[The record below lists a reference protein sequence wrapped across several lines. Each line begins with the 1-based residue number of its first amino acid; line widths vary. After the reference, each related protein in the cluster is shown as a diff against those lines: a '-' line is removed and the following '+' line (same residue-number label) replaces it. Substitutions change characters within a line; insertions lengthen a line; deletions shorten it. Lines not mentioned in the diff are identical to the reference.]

1 MRGIFPVAL
10 AGLFLFAGGAVA
22 QTATDSETMAASKLF
37 PLLDTYLGLPP
48 AERDQF
54 HLEYGVTGNGAAA
67 NTHLTLKRSSGDM
80 PIPLA
85 ADGRILAVPDLAD
98 LTSAQ
103 VVMTTPK
110 GSHYGVSLHI
120 VANEAPAQRLDVAP
134 LKAGIDQARAA
145 GRKTAGLMAMM
156 APDFETV
163 CFVDAGSGQAILE
176 DGKTIALKISAPPSM
191 PKFLNPCLTP
201 ADQPQVRQVS
211 LAHTPT
217 SILIVR
223 RPTN

>member
-1 MRGIFPVAL
+1 MREILAPAL
-10 AGLFLFAGGAVA
+10 AGICLIAGGAAA

-54 HLEYGVTGNGAAA
+54 HLEYAVTGAGAAQSA
-67 NTHLTLKRSSGDM
+67 HLTLKRPSGDT
-80 PIPLA
+80 PISLA
-85 ADGRILAVPDLAD
+85 PDGRILTEPNLAD
-98 LTSAQ
+98 LKSAQ

-110 GSHYGVSLHI
+110 GSHYGVSLRL
-120 VANEAPAQRLDVAP
+120 VANVTPAQRLDVAP

-163 CFVDAGSGQAILE
+163 CFVDAGSGQAILD
-176 DGKTIALKISAPPSM
+176 DGKTISLKISAPPSM

-201 ADQPQVRQVS
+201 ADQPRARQVS